1 MPGIV
6 GEGPLTC
13 TLTGEKTHRGEVGY
27 CTNAAGT
34 DIMRQC
40 CGVQLL
46 RASTRTPGIVCWQ
59 LDMRISWLWLFAASA
74 KNRNG

>member
-13 TLTGEKTHRGEVGY
+13 TLTGEKTHRREVGY

-34 DIMRQC
+34 DISQAIIEM
-40 CGVQLL
+40 GVALACPRYTTRYVQYEQAEALVAQP
-46 RASTRTPGIVCWQ
+46 RATYCVR
-59 LDMRISWLWLFAASA
+59 R
-74 KNRNG
+74 